1 MSRVSRRELLRLA
14 GATGTGLLG
23 VALGACAPGG
33 PTTPA
38 TAVPSGAQ
46 PTAKAA
52 PAQTTAAAT
61 AWDQLVAAAQKE
73 GKIVV
78 SGPPVPEARTKLPEA
93 FKQRFNTITPIG
105 YINTTS
111 VAPDELRTVDDLL
124 KPKWKG
130 KLASYDPSV
139 NGGGLIAGSVIYTVK
154 GADFAKQLYQG
165 QEIAYT
171 RDYQQIADWVAHDS
185 YPIGLAIT
193 PVYMN
198 QYQGTVP
205 GQELA

>member
-1 MSRVSRRELLRLA
+1 MTTMSRRQVLQLA
-14 GATGTGLLG
+14 QRTGIGLLG
-23 VALGACAPGG
+23 VALSACAPAAA
-33 PTTPA
+33 PASTTSAKPA
-38 TAVPSGAQ
+38 STS
-46 PTAKAA
+46 A

-61 AWDQLVAAAQKE
+61 GGPWFRDPSGETSLQL
-73 GKIVV
+73 
-78 SGPPVPEARTKLPEA
+78 
-93 FKQRFNTITPIG
+93 FNTITPIG
-105 YINTTS
+105 YINTSS
-111 VAPDELRTVDDLL
+111 VAPDELKSIDDLVN
-124 KPKWKG
+124 PKWKG

-205 GQELA
+205 VQELVLPDLPTDRKST